1 MKRIIINI
9 LCYTAAFVCLCSCE
23 KFFDKVP
30 ENKFA
35 AEKFFASQTDLQ
47 YYTNGL
53 IDAALPSFEA
63 VALGDDMFTDLCG
76 TKENHS
82 FFWPDR
88 YTASVASGWSYSNWG
103 FLRQVA
109 YMLDNMQNAKENVS
123 EEIYNHYEGVARF
136 FRALS
141 TFNKVKKFG
150 DVYWIDHVVSP
161 SDSTILYGPRQDREF
176 IMHKVVEDLQFA
188 CSNCLASG
196 PGIRTDGC
204 IYVNKYTALAL
215 ASRICLYEGSYRK
228 YHSTNPSTGKAWN
241 GKFESAEDLFGL
253 AMQFSGELI
262 ESNAF
267 SLHANYR
274 ELFTGTALPKDEVI
288 WGRSCNEELGVAH
301 KVTYKY
307 CSTTSSKLYGPTK
320 DYVMMFLGNDGKPL
334 PSGEISM
341 TKEFIGRDRRLAAT
355 VLGPGQKMKNAQNQ
369 DVDFAPDFTW
379 TTTGYVWI
387 KWVIP
392 EYSPMNEGGTDK
404 SLNSV
409 PVLRYAEV
417 LLNHAEAAEELGK
430 LDNDIWSRTI
440 GELRKVHGGISSSP
454 MPGTAGYAQDPW
466 LRSYYTEDVLHP
478 SNLSDAALE
487 IRRERAVELMFEE
500 SHRYDDLMR
509 WNLGDII
516 ERRYRHQGWRGIW
529 ISQEEAAS
537 GFDFNGKH
545 YTVSATKAASGT
557 NYKITTQADKNHTLS
572 NGTYGYLVYNYQL
585 QWDDKMYLYPIPVTA
600 SNVNPNLGQNDGWQW
615 M

>member
-9 LCYTAAFVCLCSCE
+9 ICCTAAVFCLNSCD

-35 AEKFFASQTDLQ
+35 AEQFFASQTDLQ

-53 IDAALPSFEA
+53 IDTALPSFEA

-76 TKENHS
+76 TKENQS

-88 YTASVASGWSYSNWG
+88 YTASIASGWSYSNWG

-109 YMLDNMQNAKENVS
+109 YMLDNMHNAKDNVS
-123 EEIYNHYEGVARF
+123 EEVYNHYEGVARF

-161 SDSTILYGPRQDREF
+161 SDSTILYGPRQDREY

-188 CSNCLASG
+188 CDNCLTAG
-196 PGIRTDGC
+196 PAIRTDGC
-204 IYVNKYTALAL
+204 IYVNKYTAQAL
-215 ASRICLYEGSYRK
+215 ASRICLFEGTYRK
-228 YHSTNPSTGKAWN
+228 YHSTNPSTGKPWN
-241 GKFESAEDLFGL
+241 GEYESAEDLL
-253 AMQFSGELI
+253 NLTMKFSEDLI
-262 ESNAF
+262 NSGVF
-267 SLHANYR
+267 SLHSNYR
-274 ELFTGTALPKDEVI
+274 ELFTSTTLPKDEVI
-288 WGRSCNEELGVAH
+288 WGRTCNEELGVAH

-307 CSTTSSKLYGPTK
+307 CSTTSSRLYGPTK
-320 DYVMMFLGNDGKPL
+320 DYVMMFLGSDGKPL
-334 PSGEISM
+334 PSGEISI
-341 TKEFIGRDRRLAAT
+341 TKEFLNRDKRLTAS

-379 TTTGYVWI
+379 TTTGYIWI

-417 LLNHAEAAEELGK
+417 LLNYAEAAEELGK
-430 LDNDIWSRTI
+430 LTVDIWDRTI
-440 GELRKVHGGISSSP
+440 GELRKVHGGISSAP
-454 MPGTAGYAQDPW
+454 YPGTGDYVPDTW
-466 LRSYYTEDVLHP
+466 LREYYTRDVLHSP
-478 SNLSDAALE
+478 NLSDANLE

-500 SHRYDDLMR
+500 GHRYDDLMR

-516 ERRYRHQGWRGIW
+516 ERRYSHQGWRGIY
-529 ISQEEAAS
+529 ITKDEAAS

-545 YTVSATKAASGT
+545 YTVSTSKTSSET
-557 NYKITTQADKNHTLS
+557 NYKITSIADKNHTLS
-572 NGTYGYLVYNYQL
+572 NGNYGYLIYNYQL

-615 M
+615 L